1 MIQNENL
8 LTLLKNIG
16 KEDDIKNHLFVYYG
30 KMNLDIIIST
40 IQVVENK
47 MIMENFS
54 KALIS
59 KAKMLCVEI
68 LQNIVKHQEKH
79 DSIFPYFVVGTNEE
93 RLKISTGNVVS
104 LSDKK
109 VIEEKLDELNS
120 MDKQLIEKN
129 YKIALKENQISNEGN
144 VGLGLIDIV
153 YRSNKNVT
161 YTMHDLPNNQFSF
174 SLDVLIN

>member
-1 MIQNENL
+1 MIENQNL
-8 LTLLKNIG
+8 LNLLKNIG

-30 KMNLDIIIST
+30 KMNLDVIIST
-40 IQVVENK
+40 IQVLESK

-79 DSIFPYFVVGTNEE
+79 DSIFPYFVVGTKDN

-109 VIEEKLDELNS
+109 VIEEKLNELS
-120 MDKQLIEKN
+120 LMDKDLIEKN
-129 YKIALKENQISNEGN
+129 YKIALKENHISKEGN

-153 YRSNKNVT
+153 YRSNKNVN
-161 YTMHDLPNNQFSF
+161 YSMHDLPNNLFSF